1 MATLGDLIV
10 NVGADTTG
18 LEASLDSAGRQL
30 ETFGKQAEQIG
41 TTLTKRVS
49 LPMAGAGAISGKMAA
64 DFEGSMTK
72 LSSLVGLSRE
82 AVQGLNEDVL
92 NMAGDVGKA
101 PQELAEGMFF
111 VQSAGL
117 RGQRALNA
125 LRASAKAS
133 AAGLGSTRD
142 VANAATSAM
151 NAYGE
156 GNLSAAQ
163 AVATLVSTVREGKVE
178 TSGLAQVIGQ
188 IVPISAQLGVEF
200 NEVGASLAAMTRLG
214 LDASKSATALRGI
227 FRGLLKPSKQARETL
242 QEYNMSVAGLRR
254 QVREEGIIS
263 ALLDLKQAF
272 DGNQDALT
280 AVFPRVRGLIGVLSL
295 VGKNADQAQNIFKSL
310 ANTTRADL
318 DKAFETASQT
328 AEFKFARALSRV
340 QSALIRLGNVI
351 LPIVIPLIDSLS
363 GIVERAGEIFA
374 GFPKWVQQVIV
385 AVGAFVTILG
395 PALIV
400 IGNLAMLL
408 GSVGV
413 SAVSLLTPLGILA
426 ALVVAALIPAFM
438 SLWNNQKTVWE
449 NLVNIWKMA
458 KNAAAVVWSGLLV
471 VAKTVFNL
479 LKRFWQ
485 RWGSTIKGF
494 FFSIVGFFRRW
505 GDTILGTLESV
516 FSAIV
521 GAFGMLAGAWNSLPE
536 SAQRLAIVIATVL
549 VPALF
554 VLAPALSAIFSILA
568 PLLTAMS
575 VASAIFGNGSM
586 AVAAFGIAA
595 GQVGGPLGILLSLVA
610 AGINL
615 FSRFKG
621 ILALVAAVIT
631 SPITGA
637 VALGAAL
644 GALIGLAWVFR
655 DEIVAAFKSMWEGIK
670 KWVSE
675 TLDQLKNRF
684 LRGWKRTKKMLVGN
698 SIVPDMA
705 TQLKDVLGDMRGD
718 LDSFSNDTLEGFVQ
732 DWNNFP
738 DRLNDPEFAERL
750 NLGEQFQ
757 GTLSKVADRVGK
769 GLAEDMSFVNADF
782 WKGADKM
789 KRTISSVQ
797 SDVKG
802 MQRRGFRLG
811 GEALKPEK
819 FPAGGFRLAGE
830 MVDPNNKNGAGGG
843 LASRPGGSSPGIGAQ
858 KQPIDLE
865 FNLDGRTLT
874 QEVIERMPGEK
885 GKIKLS

>member
-49 LPMAGAGAISGKMAA
+49 LPMAGVGSISGKMAA
-64 DFEGSMTK
+64 DFGGSMTK

-280 AVFPRVRGLIGVLSL
+280 SVFPRVRGLIGVLSL
-295 VGKNADQAQNIFKSL
+295 VGKNSEQAQSVFKSL
-310 ANTTRADL
+310 ANTTREDL
-318 DKAFETASQT
+318 DRAFKIASET
-328 AEFKFARALSRV
+328 AEFKFSRALARV
-340 QSALIRLGNVI
+340 QTSLVRLGNVI
-351 LPIVIPLIDSLS
+351 LPIVIPLIDSVS
-363 GIVERAGEIFA
+363 GVIERAGQAFA
-374 GFPKWVQQVIV
+374 ALPKWVQQAIV
-385 AVGAFVTILG
+385 AFAAFVTILG
-395 PALIV
+395 PALVV

-426 ALVVAALIPAFM
+426 ALLVAALVPAFI
-438 SLWNNQKTVWE
+438 SLWNNQKTVWD

-485 RWGSTIKGF
+485 RWGATIKGF

-516 FSAIV
+516 FASIV
-521 GAFGMLAGAWNSLPE
+521 GAFEMLAGVWNSLPD
-536 SAQRLAIVIATVL
+536 SAKRLAVVIAAVL
-549 VPALF
+549 VPAL
-554 VLAPALSAIFSILA
+554 LILGPALSAIFSIMA
-568 PLLTAMS
+568 PLLTIMS
-575 VASAIFGNGSM
+575 IASAIFGSGS
-586 AVAAFGIAA
+586 VKLAAFGLAA
-595 GQVGGPLGILLSLVA
+595 SQVGGPLGILLSMVA
-610 AGINL
+610 AAINL
-615 FSRFKG
+615 FGKFKFL
-621 ILALVAAVIT
+621 LAAVAAVIT

-637 VALGAAL
+637 VALGVAL
-644 GALIGLAWVFR
+644 GSLIGLAWVFR
-655 DEIVAAFKSMWEGIK
+655 DEIVAAFKSMWKGIK
-670 KWVSE
+670 NWVSA
-675 TLDQLKNRF
+675 TLNQLKNRF
-684 LRGWKRTKKMLVGN
+684 LRGWKRVKNALVGN

-705 TQLKDVLGDMRGD
+705 NAVSGNLEKMKAD
-718 LDSFSNDTLEGFVQ
+718 LNSFSAGALEG
-732 DWNNFP
+732 
-738 DRLNDPEFAERL
+738 A
-750 NLGEQFQ
+750 
-757 GTLSKVADRVGK
+757 
-769 GLAEDMSFVNADF
+769 
-782 WKGADKM
+782 
-789 KRTISSVQ
+789 
-797 SDVKG
+797 VKKINE
-802 MQRRGFRLG
+802 MGFRMG
-811 GEALKPEK
+811 GDRFKPDT
-819 FPAGGFRLAGE
+819 FPAGGFKLAGE
-830 MVDPNNKNGAGGG
+830 MVDPNNKKAAGTG